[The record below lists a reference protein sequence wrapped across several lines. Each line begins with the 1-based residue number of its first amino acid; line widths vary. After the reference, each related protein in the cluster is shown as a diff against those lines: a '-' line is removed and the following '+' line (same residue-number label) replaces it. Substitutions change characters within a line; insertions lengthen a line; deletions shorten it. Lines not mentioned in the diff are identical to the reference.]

1 MQPMRRES
9 PYPMVP
15 VEEAQRIIAEHVQ
28 PLGVEEISSLA
39 ADGRVLAEDI
49 FAGEDL
55 PDVPKAAVDG
65 YALRA
70 DDGMAER
77 RVLAEL
83 TAGGA
88 FHETSLQP
96 GTAARIMTGAP
107 VPPGADAVIMVEQT
121 EEQDGVLRIGRAVAP
136 GDSIHTVGQDIGR
149 GSLVLSR
156 GAALGAA
163 EIGL

>member
-15 VEEAQRIIAEHVQ
+15 IDEAQRIIAAHAL
-28 PLGVEEISSLA
+28 PLASEQVDSLA
-39 ADGRVLAEDI
+39 AVGRVLAEDV
-49 FAGEDL
+49 FAGESL

-65 YALRA
+65 YALRGG
-70 DDGMAER
+70 DGLAER

-88 FHETSLQP
+88 ADAFREAPLPP
-96 GTAARIMTGAP
+96 GAAARIMTGAP

-121 EEQDGVLRIGRAVAP
+121 EEHDGLLRIGQEVRP
-136 GDSIHTVGQDIGR
+136 GDSVHVVGQDIAR
-149 GSLVLSR
+149 G
-156 GAALGAA
+156 
-163 EIGL
+163 

>member
-15 VEEAQRIIAEHVQ
+15 IEEAQRIIAAHIE
-28 PLGVEEISSLA
+28 PLGIEEISSLA
-39 ADGRVLAEDI
+39 ADGRILAEDV
-49 FAGEDL
+49 FAGEDM

-70 DDGMAER
+70 QDGVAKR

-83 TAGGA
+83 TAGGVSR
-88 FHETSLQP
+88 EMSLQP

-121 EEQDGVLRIGRAVAP
+121 EERDGMVQI
-136 GDSIHTVGQDIGR
+136 
-149 GSLVLSR
+149 
-156 GAALGAA
+156 
-163 EIGL
+163 

>member
-15 VEEAQRIIAEHVQ
+15 IDEARRIIAAQVA
-28 PLGVEEISSLA
+28 PLPSEEVDALA
-39 ADGRVLAEDI
+39 ADGRVLAEDV

-70 DDGMAER
+70 ADGLADR

-83 TAGGA
+83 PAGGVA
-88 FHETSLQP
+88 QVTLLP
-96 GTAARIMTGAP
+96 GAAARIMTGAP
-107 VPPGADAVIMVEQT
+107 LPPG
-121 EEQDGVLRIGRAVAP
+121 
-136 GDSIHTVGQDIGR
+136 
-149 GSLVLSR
+149 
-156 GAALGAA
+156 
-163 EIGL
+163 